1 MAGMLPNKRT
11 RDEIER
17 DMDRLREGHQRS
29 VDSWMKNRFATEG
42 STKHDYSS
50 RNSDDESKARE

>member
-1 MAGMLPNKRT
+1 MAGMLPNKRS

-29 VDSWMKNRFATEG
+29 VDSWLKNRFSGDAN
-42 STKHDYSS
+42 TKHDRSS
-50 RNSDDESKARE
+50 TLCDSDNKKGK